1 MTIKNSQGLLV
12 IHRMNFKDRIF
23 QNETPNVKGLRK
35 HKFRQ
40 FKEKIPKK
48 KSATDFSLKAASEEN
63 PRFYSSLDQKRKQY
77 FSLTVGITFSLS

>member
-48 KSATDFSLKAASEEN
+48 KSATDFS
-63 PRFYSSLDQKRKQY
+63 
-77 FSLTVGITFSLS
+77 